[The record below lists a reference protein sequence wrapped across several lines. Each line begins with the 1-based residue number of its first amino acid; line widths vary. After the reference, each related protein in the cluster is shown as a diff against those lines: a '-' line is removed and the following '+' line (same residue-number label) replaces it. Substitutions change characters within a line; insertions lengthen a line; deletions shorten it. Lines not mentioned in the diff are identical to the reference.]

1 MGSVRVMVS
10 QVSRVVLVLVWLQG
24 AWAEQHNFCRPL
36 EDYGPRYDA
45 MEERSVCQTHFH
57 KSCQPVTVSDC
68 MNVTELQCDVN
79 LFTTC
84 SMNWTMK
91 DTVESVMKVSTVDLK
106 NCTKE
111 MVVEYH
117 NKTVYDC
124 RNITKRHCTT
134 LWTVNEQG
142 EKIWAGNEDDC
153 RDVTWEECSPVI
165 KTVPMAVAQMV
176 CDSVP
181 VNYFDYENTTSPRMA
196 DSLDCT
202 VDKRVVC
209 NPVTSSKCAEITYTK
224 CEEIPITT
232 CSVVSIPVPSQEK
245 LRKQWCLFD
254 QTENID
260 FNTEV
265 RKITGDF
272 PETGETLEGSAS
284 VLEVYKDIGNRRKI
298 EPIFSDYDFSY
309 VQTINESSGY
319 KKRRQAK
326 VAKSEKKPKLKKKE
340 AHGSQTKKI
349 TRVSK
354 NVSVKRH

>member
-24 AWAEQHNFCRPL
+24 AWAEQQNFCRPL

-57 KSCQPVTVSDC
+57 KSCQPVRVSDC

-91 DTVESVMKVSTVDLK
+91 DNVESVMKVSTVDLK

-134 LWTVNEQG
+134 LWTVNERG
-142 EKIWAGNEDDC
+142 EKIWTGNEDDC

-165 KTVPMAVAQMV
+165 KTVPMAVAQMI

-196 DSLDCT
+196 DTLDCT
-202 VDKRVVC
+202 VDKKVVC
-209 NPVTSSKCAEITYTK
+209 NPVTSSKCADITYTK
-224 CEEIPITT
+224 CEEVPVTN
-232 CSVVSIPVPSQEK
+232 CSVVSIPVPSQEQ

-272 PETGETLEGSAS
+272 TENLQGSAS
-284 VLEVYKDIGNRRKI
+284 ELEVYRDLDVRRDI
-298 EPIFSDYDFSY
+298 EPIFDDFSQND
-309 VQTINESSGY
+309 VGF
-319 KKRRQAK
+319 KKRRHTN
-326 VAKSEKKPKLKKKE
+326 KKPKLQKKE
-340 AHGSQTKKI
+340 TRGSQTKKI

-354 NVSVKRH
+354 NVSVRRH